1 MRNRQEEIRSKGF
14 DMINSRRGYE
24 GPIDYGKIKVG
35 TKTLDDAVL
44 NLGSMP
50 KIRHDFGNK
59 AFILQAISERNLP
72 LIREI
77 SNYFYNTNGIYSKV
91 CDYFAYLYRYDWYI
105 TPEIKDE
112 SEKSFEKALIDFN
125 NILGYLDNSHIKKV
139 CGDIAS
145 EVVKNG
151 AYYGYISPSKDGLV
165 LQQLPIN
172 YCRTR
177 FNIGDMP
184 VIEFDMRFFDEN
196 FRDVNYRM
204 KILRMFPKEFQKGYV
219 LYKQGKLEPDTEYYP
234 LGRRDSHLVN
244 TNTQLNWRPGYWY
257 TLEPGSAVKFC
268 FNNGDQPLFINA
280 IPAILD
286 LDAAQDLDRRKQMQ
300 QLLKIVIQKLPFDKN
315 GDLIFDVDEARDIHN
330 NAVDMLQ
337 HAIGVDV
344 LTTFADVQVED
355 MADSNTTTTSD
366 DLERV
371 ERTVYNSLG
380 VSKNLFNTDSN
391 LSLEKSILQD
401 ESTMRVLL
409 LQFNS
414 FFDKITQQ
422 LGSNKKKYNYRFYML
437 ETTQY
442 NYQNLAKMYKDQVQ
456 MGYSKMLPQI
466 AMGHSQSSIIHTA
479 FFENKVL
486 KLSEIM
492 IPPLMS
498 STLNA
503 DSILGTNNQNNN
515 SKNQKTSEE
524 TKSTA
529 STTKTVKTSDGAGR
543 PEKADS
549 EKSEKTIQ
557 NKESM

>member
-234 LGRRDSHLVN
+234 LGRRNSHLVN

-515 SKNQKTSEE
+515 SKNQKTSEK